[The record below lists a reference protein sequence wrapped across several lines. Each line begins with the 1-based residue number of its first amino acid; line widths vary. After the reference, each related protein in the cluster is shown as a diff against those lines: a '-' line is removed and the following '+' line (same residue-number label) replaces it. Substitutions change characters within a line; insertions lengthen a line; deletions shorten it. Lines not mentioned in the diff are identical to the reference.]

1 MAVWDIY
8 HDADFCCLDHDDYL
22 TTCYSDK
29 EKEEFVKSWCDRHA
43 EGMLP
48 RSDADFEAVSRTFRR
63 QLSFVKKQD
72 EDNPMTCS
80 GGEILTKI
88 KVSSKLSSVLDA
100 VNKLVAYAKQTYDAN
115 ECDLG
120 IEINECEA
128 DYDVR
133 WVALACSF
141 EEFQNGTRNRHN
153 FKIEL
158 YGSL

>member
-48 RSDADFEAVSRTFRR
+48 RGDADFEAVSRTFRR

-72 EDNPMTCS
+72 EDNPITRR
-80 GGEILTKI
+80 GEAILTKV
-88 KVSSKLSSVLDA
+88 KVSNSLPSVLDA
-100 VNKLVAYAKQTYDAN
+100 ANKLTAYAKQTYGVN
-115 ECDLG
+115 ESDLG
-120 IEINECEA
+120 VEIHECERDFA
-128 DYDVR
+128 IRY
-133 WVALACSF
+133 VALSCSF
-141 EEFQNGTRNRHN
+141 KEFQDGTKNQWN
-153 FKIEL
+153 FKIEF
-158 YGSL
+158 YGY